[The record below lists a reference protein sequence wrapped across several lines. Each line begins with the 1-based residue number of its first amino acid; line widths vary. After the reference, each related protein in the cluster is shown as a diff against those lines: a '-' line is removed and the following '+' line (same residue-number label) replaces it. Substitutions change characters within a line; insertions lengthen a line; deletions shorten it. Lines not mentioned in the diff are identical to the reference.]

1 MTHDSTT
8 PGPDDF
14 TVDLADYARDLDA
27 LRAVRETVF
36 VQEQQVPLDLEWDE
50 LDPQCVHVLAR
61 DADGTPIGTG
71 RLTPDRRIGRMAVLR
86 DWRNRGVGDAL
97 LMALL
102 QAARDQGWH
111 AVSLHAQAPAI
122 DFYLRNGFR
131 PRGPRFLEAGIEHQD
146 MVLDLDQPREI
157 SDRDQAVA
165 TVATL
170 VAAARRRLW
179 IYSRDLDPNLF
190 DATEVVDALRGF
202 GTAGR
207 GGQARILLQDAAVAQ
222 RSRAPLI
229 ALAQRLPSVFSFRE
243 VDDPVDRAYPSAFV
257 VNDTGGWYFR
267 SLGHRFDGEAD
278 IHGPGRAR
286 QLHEGF
292 DRVWERSRPVTEYR
306 ALGI

>member
-1 MTHDSTT
+1 MTRDDTT
-8 PGPDDF
+8 PAPQEF
-14 TVDLADYARDLDA
+14 TVDLADYASDLDA

-36 VQEQQVPLDLEWDE
+36 IQEQRVPLDLERDE
-50 LDPQCVHVLAR
+50 LDPECVHVLAR
-61 DADGTPIGTG
+61 DASGTPIGTG
-71 RLTPDRRIGRMAVLR
+71 RLTPDRRIGRMAVLH

-102 QAARDQGWH
+102 QAARDRGWH

-146 MVLDLDQPREI
+146 MVLDLDEPRTI

-165 TVATL
+165 TVAAL
-170 VAAARRRLW
+170 VSAARRRLW
-179 IYSRDLDPNLF
+179 IYSRDLDPGLF
-190 DATEVVDALRGF
+190 DAIEVVDALRMF

-229 ALAQRLPSVFSFRE
+229 ALAQRLPSIFSFRE

-267 SLGHRFDGEAD
+267 NLGHRFDGEAD

-306 ALGI
+306 ALGM